1 MAQVNLIKFCAV
13 QNSNLQPPDYQAIF
27 LPIRPW
33 HNSHGLRNHFMVYIQ
48 MAMTAEKATKLGHDQ
63 VTRLEAHRFV
73 LSSCW
78 WHSTVF
84 QLKFLHKRWQW
95 LQSIQQ
101 DWGEWNPS
109 YAIIWQITHPE
120 LHKVWLSGI
129 ISLNW
134 HVRMVAFRQWGDSRV
149 WEQITLPINT
159 LEIKIPCAT
168 TLELVS

>member
-1 MAQVNLIKFCAV
+1 M
-13 QNSNLQPPDYQAIF
+13 DYQARF
-27 LPIRPW
+27 LPIRQFTW
-33 HNSHGLRNHFMVYIQ
+33 FTESFYGIYIQ
-48 MAMTAEKATKLGHDQ
+48 MAMTAEKATKLGHDK

-84 QLKFLHKRWQW
+84 QLKFLHKRWQR

-159 LEIKIPCAT
+159 LEIKMPCAT